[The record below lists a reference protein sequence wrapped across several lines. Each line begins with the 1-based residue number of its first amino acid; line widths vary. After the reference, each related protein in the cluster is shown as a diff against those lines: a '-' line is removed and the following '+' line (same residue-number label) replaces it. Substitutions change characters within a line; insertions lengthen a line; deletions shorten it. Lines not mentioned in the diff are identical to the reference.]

1 MNWFIIILFIISII
15 LFLVSKYY
23 LLKKKV
29 EIENIEAYE
38 NENSL
43 TTKDR
48 LLKYHNITL
57 QYLDVVKAKNLIV
70 RDGEYLKGMNQ
81 ANLSARGCISI
92 DDLYNKYKEAFLNIT
107 NDEKD
112 TIDLFILNLLDDIK
126 NDEHYYKYVQ
136 KWLQKISIAKSKDW
150 LEAGMPHTLD
160 TTIVMDANWFIKPR
174 SSTLIHEITH
184 IHQRQYS
191 TEFED
196 LYPSLG
202 YYYNPV
208 DIKGLEEIYPLNRNN
223 PDGMSKY
230 WLWHNGVGGSNDS
243 TDSTDSNG
251 SNGSTDNKGARGA
264 EALVKGAR
272 DRILEIP
279 YAKEG
284 ELATYW
290 WIGAIFKTAIPS
302 SLTDINMMALKLD
315 KENNSDSNSNSN
327 NNSNSNMGYIFYY
340 LKQNPT
346 PLNKFTEFIN
356 FFGDNPNNYHPNEMT
371 AKFSEWFLED
381 KIKNKINNSN
391 DNYEG
396 YRIYKTYFENLI
408 NKYY

>member
-29 EIENIEAYE
+29 EVENIEAYE

-57 QYLDVVKAKNLIV
+57 KYLDVVKAKNLIV
-70 RDGEYLKGMNQ
+70 IDGEYLKGMNQ

-92 DDLYNKYKEAFLNIT
+92 DDLYNKYKVAFLNIT

-184 IHQRQYS
+184 IHQRLYP

-196 LYPSLG
+196 LYPLLG

-230 WLWHNGVGGSNDS
+230 WLWHNGA
-243 TDSTDSNG
+243 
-251 SNGSTDNKGARGA
+251 SNGSTDNTK
-264 EALVKGAR
+264 
-272 DRILEIP
+272 
-279 YAKEG
+279 
-284 ELATYW
+284 ELAIYW
-290 WIGAIFKTAIPS
+290 WIGAIFKTAIPN

-315 KENNSDSNSNSN
+315 KETDSD
-327 NNSNSNMGYIFYY
+327 GTYIFYY

-346 PLNKFTEFIN
+346 PLNQFTEFIN

-381 KIKNKINNSN
+381 KLNNNKINNN
-391 DNYEG
+391 NNFEG
-396 YRIYKTYFENLI
+396 YRIYKKYFENLI